1 MQVFAKGLRAGSAG
15 AMVALA
21 TLSREPGGNPGLTR
35 NGMGS
40 RSSDDLAEPESEYS
54 LGGKDIRTLLSR

>member
-1 MQVFAKGLRAGSAG
+1 MPLSAVGLQAAAAG

-40 RSSDDLAEPESEYS
+40 RSDDLAGPESEYS
-54 LGGKDIRTLLSR
+54 LGGTDIRTLLSR

>member
-1 MQVFAKGLRAGSAG
+1 MSLSAVGLQAAAAG

-40 RSSDDLAEPESEYS
+40 GQMTS
-54 LGGKDIRTLLSR
+54 